1 MLIVLKEK
9 PFAEILQMIHG
20 LRSVL
25 VVGCNGCAG
34 IYQVGGEKQAEVM
47 GMLLELTS
55 KLKNVD
61 IATKAMTT
69 LRQCDRQIVATTL
82 RPLVDDYDGVLSLAC
97 GVGVQTLAEVF
108 KTKLILPGTDTLF
121 LGMQDSESGKF
132 YEYCQACG
140 DCMLFETGGICPITR
155 CAKGLLNGP
164 CGGCVEGK
172 CEVPVDVRDD
182 AGNVMQTLDQDCA
195 WYLIYDRLK
204 AAGREA
210 LFRKYRPPKN
220 RAVSGAPRQL

>member
-1 MLIVLKEK
+1 MIVLKEK

-20 LRSVL
+20 HRNVL

-47 GMLLELTS
+47 GMLLELAS

-61 IATKAMTT
+61 IATKAVTT

-82 RPLVDDYDGVLSLAC
+82 RPLVDDYDSILSLAC

-108 KTKLILPGTDTLF
+108 ETKTIIPATNTHF

-132 YEYCQACG
+132 YEFCRACG
-140 DCMLFETGGICPITR
+140 DCILFETGGICPITR

-172 CEVPVDVRDD
+172 CEVPVEVRDE
-182 AGNVMQTLDQDCA
+182 AGNILQTLDRDCA

-204 AAGREA
+204 RAGRSD

-220 RAVSGAPRQL
+220 RAISGTPRQL